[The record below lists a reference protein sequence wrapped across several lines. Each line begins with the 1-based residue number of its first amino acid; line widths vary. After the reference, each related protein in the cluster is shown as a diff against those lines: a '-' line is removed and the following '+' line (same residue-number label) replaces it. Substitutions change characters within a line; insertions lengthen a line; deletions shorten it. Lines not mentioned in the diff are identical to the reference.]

1 MIQFGFVTI
10 FVASFPLAPLFAI
23 LNNVLEMRLDARK
36 LLVFYRRPV
45 GQRVRDIGIW
55 YKILNTVGKLAVLS
69 NVRTG
74 GVWGWIE
81 LLGLGLSGV
90 RWVRIGEG
98 RTPKQDR
105 RGWNKRAKSNG
116 MIWNGK

>member
-1 MIQFGFVTI
+1 M
-10 FVASFPLAPLFAI
+10 ASFPLAPLFAI

-69 NVRTG
+69 NVSYRDARA
-74 GVWGWIE
+74 E
-81 LLGLGLSGV
+81 PSERPESLV
-90 RWVRIGEG
+90 RE
-98 RTPKQDR
+98 
-105 RGWNKRAKSNG
+105 AFLH
-116 MIWNGK
+116 

>member
-23 LNNVLEMRLDARK
+23 INNVLEMRLDARK

-55 YKILNTVGKLAVLS
+55 YRILNTIGKLAVLS
-69 NVRTG
+69 NVSWT
-74 GVWGWIE
+74 
-81 LLGLGLSGV
+81 SGC
-90 RWVRIGEG
+90 EG
-98 RTPKQDR
+98 
-105 RGWNKRAKSNG
+105 AHL
-116 MIWNGK
+116 